1 MNFSKNLKMPT
12 ILLIVVIFMLFLTM
26 TLVQKKTTG
35 EIAKIISADVE
46 NKSILIVNLG
56 GQEKNITVS
65 NDDLKIIDFGKTYFI
80 EYRSYFGKKPKLLT
94 YQLIDYSS
102 P

>member
-1 MNFSKNLKMPT
+1 MNFGKNLKILT
-12 ILLIVVIFMLFLTM
+12 FLLIIVIAMLFLTM
-26 TLVQKKTTG
+26 SLVQKRTTG

-46 NKSILIVNLG
+46 SKSILIINSA

-65 NDDLKIIDFGKTYFI
+65 DEDLKIIDSGKTYFI

-94 YQLIDYSS
+94 YQLIEYPS